1 MNAIT
6 DLIDNLRNNL
16 VSALAIFLIVV
27 IILGYLAF
35 SITSIM
41 PQWQMRSELMPQVAA
56 AELQVTQA
64 AQLSNTNIDTLRAQ
78 IESAPTRLV
87 ETASSFLVAD
97 AKEAQILDNLYQYA
111 EQNGVAVAGLQVQS
125 TPSTSEDELFG
136 IRQFRVE
143 ISGSLPQLLTFLADV
158 RETQLPGF
166 VLTNVSINQQTPTDV
181 LVMDIYLYTSS
192 YVDAALAPTL
202 AAPVTR
208 ESEVAAP
215 ESTPTPE
222 IAAAEAENGR
232 YEVRRGDTL
241 LSVSLQHNVSMSALK
256 SANGLTDNTIFPG
269 QELVI
274 P

>member
-6 DLIDNLRNNL
+6 DLIENLRNNL
-16 VSALAIFLIVV
+16 VTALGAFLIVV

-35 SITSIM
+35 SITSIL
-41 PQWQMRSELMPQVAA
+41 PQWQMRSELLPQVAA

-64 AQLSNTNIDTLRAQ
+64 AESSSTNIDTLRAQ
-78 IESAPTRLV
+78 IQSAPTRLV

-111 EQNGVAVAGLQVQS
+111 GQNGVTVAGLQVQS
-125 TPSTSEDELFG
+125 TPSTTEDSLYG
-136 IRQFRVE
+136 IRQFRVD
-143 ISGSLPQLLTFLADV
+143 ISGPLPQLLDFLADV

-166 VLTNVSINQQTPTDV
+166 VLSNVTINQQTPTDV
-181 LVMDIYLYTSS
+181 LGMDVYLYTSS

-202 AAPVTR
+202 AAPI
-208 ESEVAAP
+208 ESEAAAP
-215 ESTPTPE
+215 AATPTPE
-222 IAAAEAENGR
+222 AAPDVVANGR

-256 SANGLTDNTIFPG
+256 SANGLTENTIFPG

>member
-1 MNAIT
+1 MNAVT
-6 DLIDNLRNNL
+6 DLIENLRNNL
-16 VSALAIFLIVV
+16 VNALAIFLIVV
-27 IILGYLAF
+27 IIIGYLAF
-35 SITSIM
+35 SMTSIL
-41 PQWQMRSELMPQVAA
+41 PQWQQRSALIPQVAA

-64 AQLSNTNIDTLRAQ
+64 AVSSNTNIDTLRAQ

-87 ETASSFLVAD
+87 QTASSFMVAD
-97 AKEAQILDNLYQYA
+97 AREAQILDNMYQYA
-111 EQNGVAVAGLQVQS
+111 DANSVSVAGLQVQS
-125 TPSTSEDELFG
+125 TPSTTADELYS

-143 ISGSLPQLLTFLADV
+143 ISGPLPQLLSFLADV

-166 VLTNVSINQQTPTDV
+166 VLTNVSINQQTPTDI
-181 LVMDIYLYTSS
+181 LVMDVYLYTSA
-192 YVDAALAPTL
+192 YVDAALSPTL
-202 AAPVTR
+202 SAAT
-208 ESEVAAP
+208 ESEATVPAAA
-215 ESTPTPE
+215 TPTPE
-222 IAAAEAENGR
+222 SVVVSAENGR

>member
-6 DLIDNLRNNL
+6 DLIENLRNNL
-16 VSALAIFLIVV
+16 ISALAIFLIVV
-27 IILGYLAF
+27 IVIGYLAF
-35 SITSIM
+35 SMTSIL
-41 PQWQMRSELMPQVAA
+41 PQWQMRSELLPQVAA

-64 AQLSNTNIDTLRAQ
+64 AQSSSTNIDTLRAQ

-111 EQNGVAVAGLQVQS
+111 EKNGVTVAGLQVQS
-125 TPSTSEDELFG
+125 TPSTTEGELYST
-136 IRQFRVE
+136 RQFRVD
-143 ISGSLPQLLTFLADV
+143 IAGPLPQLLTFLADV

-166 VLTNVSINQQTPTDV
+166 VLTNVTINQQTPTDV
-181 LVMDIYLYTSS
+181 LAMDVFLYTSS
-192 YVDAALAPTL
+192 YVDATLAPTL
-202 AAPVTR
+202 AAPV
-208 ESEVAAP
+208 ESEAAAP
-215 ESTPTPE
+215 EATPTPE
-222 IAAAEAENGR
+222 AQPEAVVNGR